1 MGFAAALALAGCSDR
16 SADSGSSGS
25 SGTEGGGASTELS
38 IQPLLQVDT
47 EGNEVPQAS
56 TEDAATP
63 AGDGNATCAPTTTI
77 AMAGALTGPNAA
89 LGINIVNGVKLAL
102 DQHNNANP
110 NCQVQLG
117 EFDTEGDPQKAT
129 QVIPQIISNPDVI
142 GLVGPAFSGETRA
155 TGGILSDA
163 GLADAHR
170 VGHQRAADPAGLAEL
185 LPRPRQRRR
194 AGPRRRPLHDRHR
207 RLREDLRRFATTPT
221 TASAWRTA

>member
-47 EGNEVPQAS
+47 EGKEVPQAS

-89 LGINIVNGVKLAL
+89 LGLNILNGAKLAL
-102 DQHNNANP
+102 DEHNEANP
-110 NCQVQLG
+110 NCQVELKQ
-117 EFDTEGDPQKAT
+117 FDTEGDPQKAT
-129 QVIPQIISNPDVI
+129 QVSPQIVGDPDVI
-142 GLVGPAFSGETRA
+142 GLLGPAFSGETEA
-155 TGGILSDA
+155 TGRIFIQA
-163 GLADAHR
+163 GL
-170 VGHQRAADPAGLAEL
+170 PSL
-185 LPRPRQRRR
+185 
-194 AGPRRRPLHDRHR
+194 
-207 RLREDLRRFATTPT
+207 
-221 TASAWRTA
+221 TASATNA